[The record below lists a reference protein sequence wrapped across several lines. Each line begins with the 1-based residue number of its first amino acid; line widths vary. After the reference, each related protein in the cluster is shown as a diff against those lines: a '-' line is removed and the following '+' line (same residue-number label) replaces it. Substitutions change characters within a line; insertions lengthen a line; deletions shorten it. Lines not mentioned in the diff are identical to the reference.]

1 MRIVTTAEM
10 REIDRRA
17 VEDYG
22 IPGIVLMENAGTK
35 VVEVIRQ
42 QLGGSVKGKAVTV
55 FVGKGNNGGDGLV
68 IARHLFNNGADVRLM
83 TIEDPEKLTGDA
95 AVNLAVWRNLGQKT
109 YPVYQANGVN
119 LVKVS
124 LMTTDLIVDAM
135 YGTGFRGSVSERVG
149 RVIELINSCSLPVVA
164 VDVPSGLEADTG
176 KIGGICVKASA
187 TVTFGLPK
195 VGMLLDQGAAACG
208 KLIVADISLPR
219 PLLHNDENKKE
230 LLDDELIGRWM
241 PRRSITAHKGDCGR
255 VLVAA
260 GSTGMV
266 GAAILTASACLK
278 SGAGLVTLA
287 VPEDV
292 HNIVSGRVPEV
303 ITLPLPAENGILS
316 AEAASVILEKLQQA
330 DVLAVGP
337 GLSLNPNIKEVML
350 RLLPEAGKPMVI
362 DADALNALADNTD
375 ILGKLSAPAVLT
387 PHPGEMSRLWGT
399 STAEVLRQRL
409 DLTVKSAEQWG
420 CTVLLKG
427 APTLIASPDGELYIN
442 PTGNP
447 GMATAGS
454 GDVLTGVI
462 AGLAAQGMPV
472 HRAAAA
478 GAYLHG
484 LAGDKGSKQL
494 GVYSLT
500 AGDIINYLP
509 ESIND
514 VAAN

>member
-1 MRIVTTAEM
+1 M

-22 IPGIVLMENAGTK
+22 ISGIVLMENAGIK

-68 IARHLFNNGADVRLM
+68 IARHLFNNGAVVRLM
-83 TIEDPEKLTGDA
+83 TINDPEELTGDA
-95 AVNLAVWRNLGQKT
+95 AVNLAIWRNLGQKT
-109 YPVYQANGVN
+109 YPVYQSNGVN

-149 RVIELINSCSLPVVA
+149 RIIELINSSSLPVVA

-176 KIGGICVKASA
+176 KVGGVCVKASA

-195 VGMLLDQGAAACG
+195 VGMLLEQGADACG
-208 KLIVADISLPR
+208 QLIVADISLPC
-219 PLLHNDENKKE
+219 PLLQSDENKKE
-230 LLDDELIGRWM
+230 LLDEELIGRWM
-241 PRRSITAHKGDCGR
+241 PRRRITAHKGDCGR

-260 GSTGMV
+260 GSTGMI
-266 GAAILTASACLK
+266 GAAILTATACLK
-278 SGAGLVTLA
+278 TGAGLVTLA

-292 HNIVSGRVPEV
+292 HSIVSGRVPEV
-303 ITLPLPAENGILS
+303 ITLPLPAENGTLT
-316 AEAASVILEKLQQA
+316 AEAASVILEKLQNA

-337 GLSLNPNIKEVML
+337 GLSMNPNITEMML
-350 RLLPEAGKPMVI
+350 RLLPEADKPLVL
-362 DADALNALADNTD
+362 DADALNALAGNTH
-375 ILGKLSAPAVLT
+375 IMSELNTPAVLT
-387 PHPGEMSRLWGT
+387 PHPGEMARLWGI
-399 STAEVLRQRL
+399 SAAEVQQQRL
-409 DLTVKSAEQWG
+409 DITLKSAEQWG

-427 APTLIASPDGELYIN
+427 APTLIASPDGELYVN
-442 PTGNP
+442 STGNP

-462 AGLAAQGMPV
+462 AGLIAQGMPV

-494 GVYSLT
+494 GVYSLM

-509 ESIND
+509 DAIND
-514 VAAN
+514 MVRK